1 VKKEMNTNTL
11 VAAGAILIVLTGGFA
26 FQQGLFTQEDKA
38 DDLVDNPDRNT
49 GEASNGSGE
58 DLSISN
64 SSLDVYY
71 PEDGKE
77 IQGYATRV
85 RFAAEGPG
93 GASYR
98 ISVDGEAK
106 REGGLKSGQ
115 MSENIIF
122 QEKGSHDIEIALLE
136 NSKTLI
142 SKNRTVKTSRDAPK
156 VSIELS
162 SPEGEVKNGESIRFV
177 YSLDGDTS
185 YDYIHRIDGEKIR
198 EASGESKTLV
208 NTTYDGFSEGEHNW
222 SVSIIPEGTESAL
235 EVKKSSFSVENR
247 LSIANIRSVT
257 AENTE
262 AGWQT
267 LFEVK
272 AFEEVQYET
281 YLDEEKIDEGHIPE
295 GVSNLGSSLDV
306 SSGTHTT
313 YVVLKSDGQTVRS
326 EEVEFEVG

>member
-1 VKKEMNTNTL
+1 MMNTNTL
-11 VAAGAILIVLTGGFA
+11 VAAGAILIVLAGGFA
-26 FQQGLFTQEDKA
+26 HQQGLLTQESNTN
-38 DDLVDNPDRNT
+38 DLVDNLNEDT
-49 GEASNGSGE
+49 GKSSGAPRE
-58 DLSISN
+58 DLPVSN

-77 IQGYATRV
+77 IQGYSTRV
-85 RFAAEGPG
+85 RFAAEGPRG
-93 GASYR
+93 VSYR
-98 ISVDGEAK
+98 ISVDGETK
-106 REGGLKSGQ
+106 KEGGLKSGQ

-142 SKNRTVKTSRDAPK
+142 SKNRALKSSRDAPK
-156 VSIELS
+156 ASIELS
-162 SPEGEVKNGESIRFV
+162 SPEGQVKSGESIRFA

-198 EASGESKTLV
+198 EASGESKTTV

-222 SVSIIPEGTESAL
+222 SVRIIPEGTESAL

-272 AFEEVQYET
+272 AFEEVKYET
-281 YLDEEKIDEGHIPE
+281 YLDEEKIEGGYIPE

-306 SSGTHTT
+306 SSGIHTT
-313 YVVLKSDGQTVRS
+313 YVVLQSDGKIVRS
-326 EEVEFEVG
+326 REVEFEVE